1 MVVATGDDEA
11 TGICLIGGD
20 DAHAG
25 HEVGVAVHT
34 VHLRVAPVLTT
45 QGENTGK
52 KTSWFASFLFHTTPT
67 SQQGSCLLFFF
78 GLRENPE
85 HFDFS
90 LPS

>member
-11 TGICLIGGD
+11 TGIRLIGGD

-52 KTSWFASFLFHTTPT
+52 KTSWFASFLFHTTPA

-78 GLRENPE
+78 WSERKSGT
-85 HFDFS
+85 F
-90 LPS
+90 